1 MNLRGA
7 AVLSLL
13 VAAAGITGP
22 EAGPVDGWLLMVPP
36 RQTAG
41 GNVAT
46 GEPLSKWQTSGN
58 FATRVDCD
66 TEMSKQQS
74 AVLGRCGR
82 IAIAQNS
89 GRVATARNALQTN
102 AAPILNGRC
111 ISASDLRLK
120 VIDHMKLA
128 TPPESNAFGLREVGL
143 AVVSR
148 PSNGNSPY

>member
-13 VAAAGITGP
+13 VAAACATGP

-36 RQTAG
+36 QTAG

-74 AVLGRCGR
+74 AVLGRFGR

-120 VIDHMKLA
+120 V
-128 TPPESNAFGLREVGL
+128 N
-143 AVVSR
+143 
-148 PSNGNSPY
+148 